1 MTVHLYSDTVETAP
15 KAKNVGDLIRLRRF
29 HFCLSDRGE
38 LIAFETNFAN
48 WIIYK
53 GNKADVM
60 KGTNYKA
67 QWEEKN
73 ANRVLTK
80 YESTRIV
87 QMREWAHDFFS
98 QNKIKFI
105 TWWSPLIEPQNE
117 KEAVKD
123 RIVSTDVDIILK
135 ATEVNSKEN
144 TIHFVDH
151 GNKRYLLTLKAAP
164 VLQQG
169 KVIKLRCIN
178 VIYSDETRIIQLTQ
192 KSSCLIVPDFFFD
205 SVEFRKK
212 GASPKHS
219 VAKTPERFTR
229 TPEKSVKSKTPE
241 KKASA
246 ASKSK
251 SPTPVRQAKADFTAD
266 YDIQTGKKGQES
278 ITAIKKSSNKM
289 KVTSVRDLL
298 DILEDAP
305 KYQNRRFLVKGYVL
319 GFSEDKVNRLV
330 KKMVGDKVMPFDQKA
345 KGAVS
350 KYIYHFTINLKD
362 SSVEDTEETLNTYV
376 LTNEGEQHLFD
387 NWGILPSATDVE
399 AWENLPKTKIA
410 AFEKKFASLKHGHHE
425 GKFVV
430 ELMITATGKPFF
442 KLYETIFV

>member
-53 GNKADVM
+53 GNKGDVM

-73 ANRVLTK
+73 STRVLTK
-80 YESTRIV
+80 YEASRIV
-87 QMREWAHDFFS
+87 QVREWAHEFFS
-98 QNKIKFI
+98 QHKIKFI

-123 RIVSTDVDIILK
+123 RVVSTDVDIILK
-135 ATEVNSKEN
+135 ATDVNSKEN
-144 TIHFVDH
+144 TIYFVDH

-178 VIYSDETRIIQLTQ
+178 VIYSEDIRVIQLTQ

-205 SVEFRKK
+205 SVEFRRK
-212 GASPKHS
+212 GASPKQS
-219 VAKTPERFTR
+219 VAKTPERFSK
-229 TPEKSVKSKTPE
+229 TPDKSVKSKTPE
-241 KKASA
+241 RKSA
-246 ASKSK
+246 AVSK
-251 SPTPVRQAKADFTAD
+251 SPTPVRQAKADFTSD
-266 YDIQTGKKGQES
+266 YDIQAGKKGQES
-278 ITAIKKSSNKM
+278 ITAIKKSCNKM

-298 DILEDAP
+298 DILEEP
-305 KYQNRRFLVKGYVL
+305 QKYQNRRFAVKGYVL

-330 KKMVGDKVMPFDQKA
+330 KKMVGDKVVLFDQKA
-345 KGAVS
+345 KAAVS
-350 KYIYHFTINLKD
+350 KFIYHFTINLKD
-362 SSVEDTEETLNTYV
+362 SSVEDTEETLNAYV
-376 LTNEGEQHLFD
+376 LTNEGDQYLFD

-399 AWENLPKTKIA
+399 AWENLSKAKISS
-410 AFEKKFASLKHGHHE
+410 FEKKFASLKHGHHE
-425 GKFVV
+425 GKFVL
-430 ELMITATGKPFF
+430 ELMITASGKPFF
-442 KLYETIFV
+442 KLYDTIFV

>member
-1 MTVHLYSDTVETAP
+1 VTVHLYSDTVETAP

-53 GNKADVM
+53 GNKGDVM

-73 ANRVLTK
+73 STRVLTK
-80 YESTRIV
+80 YEASRIV
-87 QMREWAHDFFS
+87 QVREWAHEFFS
-98 QNKIKFI
+98 QHKIKFI

-123 RIVSTDVDIILK
+123 RVVSTDVDIILK
-135 ATEVNSKEN
+135 ATDVNSKEN
-144 TIHFVDH
+144 TIYFVDH

-178 VIYSDETRIIQLTQ
+178 VIYSEDIRVIQLTQ

-205 SVEFRKK
+205 SVEFRRK
-212 GASPKHS
+212 GASPKQS
-219 VAKTPERFTR
+219 VAKTPERFSK
-229 TPEKSVKSKTPE
+229 TPDKSVKSKTPE
-241 KKASA
+241 RKSA
-246 ASKSK
+246 AVSK
-251 SPTPVRQAKADFTAD
+251 SPTPVRQAKADFTSD
-266 YDIQTGKKGQES
+266 YDIQAGKKGQES
-278 ITAIKKSSNKM
+278 ITAIKKSCLKM

-298 DILEDAP
+298 DILEEP
-305 KYQNRRFLVKGYVL
+305 QKYQNRRFAVKGYVL

-330 KKMVGDKVMPFDQKA
+330 KKMVGDKVMLFDQKA

-350 KYIYHFTINLKD
+350 KFIYHFTINLKD
-362 SSVEDTEETLNTYV
+362 SSVEDTEETLNAYV
-376 LTNEGEQHLFD
+376 LTNEGDQHLFD

-399 AWENLPKTKIA
+399 AWENLSKAKVSS
-410 AFEKKFASLKHGHHE
+410 FEKKFASLKHGHHE
-425 GKFVV
+425 GKFVL
-430 ELMITATGKPFF
+430 ELMITASGKPFF
-442 KLYETIFV
+442 KLYDTIFV